1 MSITAV
7 IFDLDGVIISTDEY
21 HYLAWKKIFDGER
34 IPFNRAV
41 NERLRGV
48 SRLESLEIGL
58 EKASRKYGAE
68 EKSKLAEN
76 KNSYYRELLS
86 SLSDKDILPGVI
98 EGIDWLKRMRIKTAV
113 ASSSKN
119 ARFILEKIGF
129 ENYFD
134 AVVDGTEIKKS
145 KPDPEVFL
153 KAAEKL
159 DEEPCRCMVVEDAL
173 AGIIAAKAAKMIAVG
188 IGYAAKLHEPDYI
201 IKSVVEIPRIVDC
214 INSD

>member
-21 HYLAWKKIFDGER
+21 HYLAWKKIFDSER
-34 IPFNRAV
+34 IPFDRAV

-58 EKASRKYGAE
+58 EKSHRKYGAE
-68 EKSKLAEN
+68 EKTALADN
-76 KNSYYRELLS
+76 KNSYYRELLK

-98 EGIDWLKRMRIKTAV
+98 DGIDWLKRMKIKTAI

-119 ARFILEKIGF
+119 ARFILEKIGLDD
-129 ENYFD
+129 YFD

-159 DEEPCRCMVVEDAL
+159 DEPSCRCMVIEDAK
-173 AGIIAAKAAKMIAVG
+173 AGIIAAKAAKMMAVG
-188 IGYAAKLHEPDYI
+188 IGSASKLREPDYI
-201 IKSVVEIPRIVDC
+201 IKSVIEIPRIVDR

>member
-68 EKSKLAEN
+68 EKSKLADN

-119 ARFILEKIGF
+119 ARFILGKIGL

-134 AVVDGTEIKKS
+134 AVVDGTETVS
-145 KPDPEVFL
+145 YTHLTLPTSLRV
-153 KAAEKL
+153 
-159 DEEPCRCMVVEDAL
+159 
-173 AGIIAAKAAKMIAVG
+173 
-188 IGYAAKLHEPDYI
+188 
-201 IKSVVEIPRIVDC
+201 
-214 INSD
+214 